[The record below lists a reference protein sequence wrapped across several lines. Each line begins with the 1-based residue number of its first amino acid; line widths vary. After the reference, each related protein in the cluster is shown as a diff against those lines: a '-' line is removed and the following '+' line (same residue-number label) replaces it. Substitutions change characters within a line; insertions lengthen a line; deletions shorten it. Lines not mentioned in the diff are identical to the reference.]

1 MQGSGAIGE
10 DMTLAAALADRLIA
24 SRSTPL
30 SALSRQWA
38 RDAIVD
44 TVGVTLGGM
53 GEPAL
58 RHLLVLPGIVGASG
72 RSTLFGLKSTTGPLD
87 AALINGTAAHALDFD
102 DCATAAMLHPS
113 AVLVPAILA
122 LGEYVRA
129 GGSRVLLAYVLGFET
144 AMRIGM
150 ASVPAHLHRG
160 WHPSATIGIFGAT
173 ASATTLLELD
183 AEATATAL
191 CIAASLAAG
200 IGGNIGSMTKPL
212 HCGQAARHGVM
223 AALLAQQGFSARDAA
238 LDGRNGFFHVF
249 NGLDAPDGDEV
260 LAGWM
265 SPSTIETT
273 ELGPKLYPCCGST
286 HSSIALALKLRREQ
300 KIEPDQITGID
311 IRINPT
317 RLLNID
323 TPDPQTPLA
332 SKFSL
337 HYVVARALAQGQVR
351 LGDFEDGAFND
362 PAVRRL
368 MAMTTVGGIADGS
381 PKGPVDFRSRVTLR
395 LADGQ
400 VLEGAGESGEWRGP
414 RDPLTEDEAWTKF
427 HDCARRAVTDD
438 AARAG
443 FDALLDLENSPDIA
457 ATLAPFR
464 DGALLKFPFSL
475 N

>member
-1 MQGSGAIGE
+1 MRGSGDKGGTAP
-10 DMTLAAALADRLIA
+10 LATALAERLVA
-24 SRSTPL
+24 SRSAPL
-30 SALSRQWA
+30 SALSRRWA
-38 RDAIVD
+38 RDAMLD

-58 RHLLVLPGIVGASG
+58 QHLLALPGMAGATG
-72 RSTLFGLKSTTGPLD
+72 RSTLLGIGATTGPLD
-87 AALINGTAAHALDFD
+87 AALINGTAAHALDYD

-113 AVLVPAILA
+113 AVLVPALLA
-122 LGEYVRA
+122 LGEHCGASGRRA
-129 GGSRVLLAYVLGFET
+129 LLAYVLGFEA
-144 AMRIGM
+144 AMRIGI

-173 ASATTLLELD
+173 AAATTLLDLD
-183 AEATATAL
+183 TEATATAL
-191 CIAASLAAG
+191 CIAASLASG

-223 AALLAQQGFSARDAA
+223 AALLAQQGFSARETA

-249 NGLDAPDGDEV
+249 NGLDAPDVDEV
-260 LAGWM
+260 LGGWM

-300 KIEPDQITGID
+300 NIEPDQIAGID

-337 HYVVARALAQGQVR
+337 QYVVARALSQGQVR
-351 LGDFEDGAFND
+351 LGDFEGGAFND
-362 PAVRRL
+362 PAIRSL
-368 MAMTTVGGIADGS
+368 MARTSVGGLADGS
-381 PKGPVDFRSRVTLR
+381 PKGPVDFRSRLTVR
-395 LADGQ
+395 LISGQ
-400 VLEGAGESGEWRGP
+400 VLEEAGESGEWRGP

-427 HDCARRAVTDD
+427 HDCTRRSVTDE
-438 AARAG
+438 AARVG
-443 FDALLDLENSPDIA
+443 FSALLDLEDSTDIA

-464 DGALLKFPFSL
+464 EGALLKFPFS
-475 N
+475 NN